1 MKKREQRVEEHKEHK
16 SKEKEIVISPEDI
29 LKALEKLAEIL
40 PSSGPEE
47 LTIVKSKIALQ
58 TKRLEK
64 EKLVDKEKEEEII
77 SLKQGIENIQQNLRA
92 LNSKEL
98 VQLGREK
105 DKIKKFLEELDKEEQ
120 LINESNPEQCEKIK
134 ALMQEKRAELNK
146 ELTEKLEDFE
156 PLENLIHKPLQP
168 TEMID
173 TLIYS
178 PYRPNS
184 LDEAHGLTAES
195 STSKLIDTANSL
207 ISIATTEVLKYK
219 IDIRKDFLKTTNGK
233 LPLLTKLPNKP
244 GDEDNILSPVE
255 NLKKS
260 FEGTFTYDHQLYAQL
275 TNIFSSSLYLLIDLR
290 GQLKLWENPSK
301 YIKLM
306 TDKASKN

>member
-16 SKEKEIVISPEDI
+16 LRGKGIVISPQDI
-29 LKALEKLAEIL
+29 LKALNKFTAIL
-40 PSSGPEE
+40 PVSGPEE

-64 EKLVDKEKEEEII
+64 AKLVDKEKEEEII

-146 ELTEKLEDFE
+146 ELTETCKTIKALTQEKRAELNRELTEKLEDFE

-173 TLIYS
+173 ALIYS

-233 LPLLTKLPNKP
+233 LPLLT
-244 GDEDNILSPVE
+244 
-255 NLKKS
+255 
-260 FEGTFTYDHQLYAQL
+260 
-275 TNIFSSSLYLLIDLR
+275 IFITGFVR
-290 GQLKLWENPSK
+290 QFCK
-301 YIKLM
+301 
-306 TDKASKN
+306 